1 MLLELQ
7 YHLHHFIVLL
17 KCRIVL
23 HGKDAFQRVFFSNP
37 KTGTLKATV
46 DGEKMWGDKET
57 EVQ

>member
-7 YHLHHFIVLL
+7 YHLHCFIVLL

-37 KTGTLKATV
+37 KTRNFKGNC
-46 DGEKMWGDKET
+46 
-57 EVQ
+57 

>member
-17 KCRIVL
+17 NAEL
-23 HGKDAFQRVFFSNP
+23 SFTGKMHFREYFFP
-37 KTGTLKATV
+37 ILKLGTLKATV
-46 DGEKMWGDKET
+46 DREKMWGDKET